1 MIASTDSRIFKKE
14 YVLIIKITARA
25 KESSK
30 LISVIKSSKNM
41 TIAAINDVIS
51 EIDKLIF
58 TNPILSPFSKI
69 DNRIGTFTPTIAIG
83 IE

>member
-14 YVLIIKITARA
+14 YVLIIKITART

-30 LISVIKSSKNM
+30 LISVIKSSKNI